1 MLSIYGGTGI
11 IGSYYIG
18 LHGGQLIPRN
28 QLEPL
33 SDNVLYLISTTS
45 NNYFNPLIHTD
56 TNIDCLMKR
65 MIACHQVGIKTFN
78 FISSWFVYGPSD
90 GKMKENNNCNPKG
103 LYSITKHCAEQL
115 VIDFCSY
122 HGIQWKILRLANIY
136 GGPDKSSGQR
146 NALHYMIQELK
157 ANRSV
162 QGTWGLSRDFLHI
175 YDTCR
180 AIELICNNGKNNSI
194 YNIGSGYSTLQSDCL
209 EFCKK
214 VLGSTSDIS
223 FRSHGANEQSLVMSL
238 DCNRIQSLGF
248 RPLISMEEGL
258 FDLCTNQKFS
268 TPAHFSMEK
277 KLALP

>member
-11 IGSYYIG
+11 IGSYYIN

-45 NNYFNPLIHTD
+45 NSYSNPLIHTD

-65 MIACHQVGIKTFN
+65 IIACHQAGIKTFN

-103 LYSITKHCAEQL
+103 LYSITKYCAEQL

-122 HGIQWKILRLANIY
+122 HGIQWKVLRLANIY
-136 GGPDKSSGQR
+136 GGPDKSTGQR

-157 ANRSV
+157 ANRPV
-162 QGTWGLSRDFLHI
+162 QGVWGLSRDFLHI
-175 YDTCR
+175 YEACR
-180 AIELICNNGKNNSI
+180 AIELICKNGKNNTI

-209 EFCKK
+209 EFCKR
-214 VLGSTSDIS
+214 VLGSTSDLS
-223 FRSHGANEQSLVMSL
+223 FRSHRANEQSLAMSL
-238 DCNRIQSLGF
+238 DCNGIQSLGF

-268 TPAHFSMEK
+268 TPGHFSMVRK
-277 KLALP
+277 

>member
-11 IGSYYIG
+11 IGSYYIN

-45 NNYFNPLIHTD
+45 NSYSNPLIHTD

-65 MIACHQVGIKTFN
+65 
-78 FISSWFVYGPSD
+78 
-90 GKMKENNNCNPKG
+90 KMKENNNCNPKG

-136 GGPDKSSGQR
+136 GGPDKSNGQR

-157 ANRSV
+157 ANHPV
-162 QGTWGLSRDFLHI
+162 QGVWGLSRDFLHI
-175 YDTCR
+175 YDACR
-180 AIELICNNGKNNSI
+180 AIELICNNGKNNTI

-209 EFCKK
+209 EFCKR
-214 VLGSTSDIS
+214 VLGSTSDLS
-223 FRSHGANEQSLVMSL
+223 FRSHRANEQSLAMSL
-238 DCNRIQSLGF
+238 DCNGIQSLGF

-268 TPAHFSMEK
+268 TPGHFSMVTK
-277 KLALP
+277 